1 MLNMTL
7 VWPATLLDL
16 SALCAWTWTDLLKCL
31 SLRPGDAIVDMN
43 LNNRTA
49 LVTGSYR
56 GTGLII
62 AKTLL
67 DEGARVLIHGLV
79 AGQAEQAV
87 AEIGGGIAV
96 SGDIT
101 TDIGADEV
109 ASQCAGHKVD
119 ILINNYGTADPG
131 SWTKS
136 SADDW
141 VAAYQKNVLSA
152 QRMIRHLLPAMTT
165 ADWGRIINLGTIGS
179 SRPNSRMPGY
189 YAAKG
194 ALANMSVGLAKEV
207 AGTSVRV
214 NLVSP
219 GLILTPEVE
228 SAYTAKGQRE
238 GWGDTWE
245 EIEPHVAKDIP
256 IRRIARREEVA
267 ALVVFLCSVHA
278 DAIHGQ
284 NIRIDGGMV
293 DIVT

>member
-1 MLNMTL
+1 
-7 VWPATLLDL
+7 
-16 SALCAWTWTDLLKCL
+16 
-31 SLRPGDAIVDMN
+31 VDMK
-43 LNNRTA
+43 LNKRTA
-49 LVTGSYR
+49 LVTGSHR

-62 AKTLL
+62 AKALI
-67 DEGARVLIHGLV
+67 DEGAKVLVHGL
-79 AGQAEQAV
+79 ADGQAEQAV
-87 AEIGGGIAV
+87 AEIGGGIPV
-96 SGDIT
+96 TGDIT
-101 TDIGADEV
+101 TDAGADELF
-109 ASQCAGHKVD
+109 SQCASENID

-131 SWTKS
+131 SWTES
-136 SADDW
+136 SAEDW
-141 VAAYQKNVLSA
+141 IVAYQKNVLSA

-165 ADWGRIINLGTIGS
+165 GDWGRIINLGTVGS
-179 SRPNSRMPGY
+179 SRPNNRMPGY

-207 AGTSVRV
+207 AGTGVRV

-228 SAYTAKGQRE
+228 AAYTAKGKRE
-238 GWGDTWE
+238 GWGDTWA

-267 ALVVFLCSVHA
+267 ALVVFLCSEHA

-293 DIVT
+293 DIVS